1 MQQRVQQILDNKLF
15 RYFLSAGLAT
25 WVDVLTYFLVYNYLY
40 KKTDIVISDGL
51 VVASTTASLLMSY
64 TAGLLT
70 NFTLTKWLVF
80 KESELETHKQL
91 FRYVLVALLV
101 LALNWMLMRVLIRNL
116 EWYPTLSRAASA
128 LLIGFLS
135 FSIHRVF
142 SFRVKS

>member
-1 MQQRVQQILDNKLF
+1 MQKLVQHILDNKLF

-40 KKTDIVISDGL
+40 KKTDIVITDGL

-64 TAGLLT
+64 TAGLIT

-91 FRYVLVALLV
+91 FRYVLVALLI

-116 EWYPTLSRAASA
+116 EWYPTLSRATSA

-135 FSIHRVF
+135 FFIHRVF

>member
-1 MQQRVQQILDNKLF
+1 MQILVQHILDNKLF

-40 KKTDIVISDGL
+40 KKTDIVITDGL

-64 TAGLLT
+64 TAGLIT

-91 FRYVLVALLV
+91 FRYVLVALLI

-116 EWYPTLSRAASA
+116 EWYPTLSRATSA

-135 FSIHRVF
+135 FFIHRVF

>member
-1 MQQRVQQILDNKLF
+1 MQKLVQHILDNKLF

-40 KKTDIVISDGL
+40 KKTDIVITDGL

-64 TAGLLT
+64 TAGLIT

-91 FRYVLVALLV
+91 FRYVLVALLI
-101 LALNWMLMRVLIRNL
+101 LAFNWMLMRVLIRNL
-116 EWYPTLSRAASA
+116 EWYPTISRASSA

-135 FSIHRVF
+135 FFIHRVF

>member
-1 MQQRVQQILDNKLF
+1 MQKLVQHILDNKLF

-40 KKTDIVISDGL
+40 KKTDIVITDGL

-64 TAGLLT
+64 TAGLIT

-91 FRYVLVALLV
+91 FRYVLVALLI

-116 EWYPTLSRAASA
+116 EWYPTISRASSA

-135 FSIHRVF
+135 FFIHRVF

>member
-1 MQQRVQQILDNKLF
+1 
-15 RYFLSAGLAT
+15 
-25 WVDVLTYFLVYNYLY
+25 YFLVYNYLY
-40 KKTDIVISDGL
+40 EKTDIVITDGL

-91 FRYVLVALLV
+91 FRYVLVALLI
-101 LALNWMLMRVLIRNL
+101 LALNLLLMRVLIRDL

-128 LLIGFLS
+128 LSIGFLS
-135 FSIHRVF
+135 FFIHRVF

>member
-1 MQQRVQQILDNKLF
+1 MHKFVQHILDNKLF

-40 KKTDIVISDGL
+40 KKTDIVITNGL

-91 FRYVLVALLV
+91 FRYVLVAMLI

-128 LLIGFLS
+128 LFIGFLS
-135 FSIHRVF
+135 FFIHRVF